1 MRKMLLVIYQ
11 NKIQQRA
18 ERNNFPLHNHR
29 VTKLSRV
36 ASFNATLEFLVLK
49 TGILTIYTVLL
60 NNKVVKRPIKWKIAN
75 FLFIKFSVTCMW
87 TVKENKL
94 PTFWLFIKTFGYFN
108 FVFVVVANSEAF
120 RGCCRPFL
128 GQLRLKTW
136 I

>member
-36 ASFNATLEFLVLK
+36 ASFDATLEFLFLK

-60 NNKVVKRPIKWKIAN
+60 NNKVVKRPIKWKIAILKPLRALHG
-75 FLFIKFSVTCMW
+75 FLLGLTGFYVVLGVLHQKSA
-87 TVKENKL
+87 
-94 PTFWLFIKTFGYFN
+94 PFGKGRT
-108 FVFVVVANSEAF
+108 E
-120 RGCCRPFL
+120 
-128 GQLRLKTW
+128 

>member
-36 ASFNATLEFLVLK
+36 ASFDATLEFLFLK

-75 FLFIKFSVTCMW
+75 FYFINFGVTC
-87 TVKENKL
+87 TYVDIQRK
-94 PTFWLFIKTFGYFN
+94 
-108 FVFVVVANSEAF
+108 
-120 RGCCRPFL
+120 
-128 GQLRLKTW
+128 
-136 I
+136 